1 MENYVFLLV
10 LKIDCTTWTD
20 LFADSAFA
28 FCEEY
33 AVIFINSIFKG
44 YSLRVLDIDGLSFV
58 KFLVEFIKDLL
69 WAFFSA

>member
-1 MENYVFLLV
+1 MENYFFLLV

-28 FCEEY
+28 FCKEY
-33 AVIFINSIFKG
+33 AVIFINGIFKG
-44 YSLRVLDIDGLSFV
+44 NGLRVLDIDGLSFV
-58 KFLVEFIKDLL
+58 KSLVKFVKDLL